1 MHLNQ
6 WLLDWMRVPPDN
18 KVHDFFTVLSWAR
31 RRSHFPCLILFAPR
45 AWESGFVF
53 KIRWTSSS
61 PLPLN
66 EGSAEAKGSVLWN
79 GYCSVARDCWATSH
93 AFGFII
99 RGLYTGAGS
108 LPVFFFFPKAAENR
122 IIGFVL
128 RGKKNKRFCKQLWKK
143 PNWSILE
150 PPDLDSV
157 PLMLYK
163 HLFWVFNKLPADKL
177 HNFLQ
182 EPLIFSRTTEM
193 AKYILCLYNSLY
205 ICM

>member
-1 MHLNQ
+1 MSVSPKPPLDYKTLWGHGQCLLCCLLSHPTYTALTMHLNQ

-108 LPVFFFFPKAAENR
+108 LPVFFFFS
-122 IIGFVL
+122 L
-128 RGKKNKRFCKQLWKK
+128 KQLKTE
-143 PNWSILE
+143 S
-150 PPDLDSV
+150 LD
-157 PLMLYK
+157 
-163 HLFWVFNKLPADKL
+163 LFWGGKRTRDFVNSYEKSQIGPFWNLPTL
-177 HNFLQ
+177 
-182 EPLIFSRTTEM
+182 TV
-193 AKYILCLYNSLY
+193 SL
-205 ICM
+205 

>member
-1 MHLNQ
+1 MNKSQIRLPIDCQFKDKRWDGFNFFTPASPFASQLHPIIPRSIAVTEVSVSPKPPLDYKTLWGHGECLLCCHLSHPTYTALTIHLNQ

-18 KVHDFFTVLSWAR
+18 KVHDFSTVLSWAR

-108 LPVFFFFPKAAENR
+108 LPVFF
-122 IIGFVL
+122 
-128 RGKKNKRFCKQLWKK
+128 
-143 PNWSILE
+143 S
-150 PPDLDSV
+150 
-157 PLMLYK
+157 
-163 HLFWVFNKLPADKL
+163 
-177 HNFLQ
+177 
-182 EPLIFSRTTEM
+182 
-193 AKYILCLYNSLY
+193 
-205 ICM
+205 

>member
-1 MHLNQ
+1 MSVSPKPPLDYKTLWGHGQCLLCCLLSHPTYTALTMHLNQ

-79 GYCSVARDCWATSH
+79 GYCNVARDCWATSH

-108 LPVFFFFPKAAENR
+108 LPVFFFF
-122 IIGFVL
+122 FL
-128 RGKKNKRFCKQLWKK
+128 KQLKTE
-143 PNWSILE
+143 S
-150 PPDLDSV
+150 LD
-157 PLMLYK
+157 
-163 HLFWVFNKLPADKL
+163 LFWGGKRTRDFVNSYEKSQIGPFWNLPTL
-177 HNFLQ
+177 
-182 EPLIFSRTTEM
+182 TV
-193 AKYILCLYNSLY
+193 SL
-205 ICM
+205 

>member
-108 LPVFFFFPKAAENR
+108 LPVFFFF
-122 IIGFVL
+122 L
-128 RGKKNKRFCKQLWKK
+128 KQLKTE
-143 PNWSILE
+143 S
-150 PPDLDSV
+150 LD
-157 PLMLYK
+157 
-163 HLFWVFNKLPADKL
+163 LFWGGKRTRDFVNSYEKSQIGPFWNLPTL
-177 HNFLQ
+177 
-182 EPLIFSRTTEM
+182 TV
-193 AKYILCLYNSLY
+193 SL
-205 ICM
+205 